1 MRWEVRTMAS
11 GTSCFNSA
19 LYRKTLGRFW
29 PLWTL
34 WGVLWLLLLP
44 LSQLSRYFDWVREG
58 RSDSALVENF
68 QEILSLQEVGVWLAA
83 LVGVLAAMAVGS
95 VAVLMPWLL
104 AFAAGAMMYVVV
116 EEMIP
121 EAASR
126 AGTLGAMF
134 GFLVMMALDVALG

>member
-44 LSQLSRYFDWVREG
+44 LSQLSR
-58 RSDSALVENF
+58 
-68 QEILSLQEVGVWLAA
+68 
-83 LVGVLAAMAVGS
+83 
-95 VAVLMPWLL
+95 
-104 AFAAGAMMYVVV
+104 
-116 EEMIP
+116 
-121 EAASR
+121 
-126 AGTLGAMF
+126 
-134 GFLVMMALDVALG
+134 